1 MLKLADEQVSISSS
15 ELDKKRF
22 KENLNNV
29 LPNRFSYEE
38 LDFIFDVMD
47 SDSDGRLQRHELLSL
62 DDSRNIMSKLGDE
75 TGSTKT

>member
-1 MLKLADEQVSISSS
+1 VLKLADEQVSISSS

-62 DDSRNIMSKLGDE
+62 DDNRNIISKFGDG
-75 TGSTKT
+75 TGSTKA

>member
-62 DDSRNIMSKLGDE
+62 DDSRTITSKLVDE
-75 TGSTKT
+75 AGSTKT

>member
-62 DDSRNIMSKLGDE
+62 DDNRNIISKFGDG
-75 TGSTKT
+75 TGSTKA